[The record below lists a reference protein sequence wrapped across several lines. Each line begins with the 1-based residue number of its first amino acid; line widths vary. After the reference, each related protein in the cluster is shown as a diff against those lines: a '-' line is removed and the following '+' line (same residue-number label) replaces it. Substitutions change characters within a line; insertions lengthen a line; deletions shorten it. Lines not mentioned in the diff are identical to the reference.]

1 MPNNRRAQ
9 GEHYEVAAEKHLIS
23 CGLSPIERNFTVKG
37 GEIDLIMR
45 DGHTIVFVEVRYR
58 RSQSFGHAAETV
70 TRSKINKLIKAA
82 NLWLLKQGLSVYSSD
97 FRFDLVAI
105 HQHGD
110 QVEWIKNAITQG

>member
-1 MPNNRRAQ
+1 MPNNPRAQ
-9 GEHYEVAAEKHLIS
+9 GEHYEAAAEKYLIS